1 MTPDAAIGRI
11 AVALAAAREADS
23 SVRIPSKFLSAD
35 QALIRLVPSWVA
47 RAALVR
53 SVRAWW
59 LWCEPRRGRARDGR
73 CVLDL
78 PAGRYLIETLDT
90 RSHTWVS
97 CEATADS
104 PLMAGVPFTGRPV
117 LVAIRKVA
125 VEQGGRRKA
134 RSARPPRP

>member
-11 AVALAAAREADS
+11 AVALAAARDVDT
-23 SVRIPSKFLSAD
+23 SVRVPSKFVAAD
-35 QALIRLVPSWVA
+35 PALIRRLPAWVA

-59 LWCEPRRGRARDGR
+59 LWIEPRRGRARDGQG
-73 CVLDL
+73 VLDL
-78 PAGRYLIETLDT
+78 PPGRYLIEALDT

-97 CEATADS
+97 CEAAVES
-104 PLMAGVPFTGRPV
+104 PLAAGIPFTGRPV

-125 VEQGGRRKA
+125 A
-134 RSARPPRP
+134 R

>member
-1 MTPDAAIGRI
+1 MKLASFRKMTPDAAIGRI
-11 AVALAAAREADS
+11 AVALAAAREMDAT
-23 SVRIPSKFLSAD
+23 VRIPTRFMSAD
-35 QALIRLVPSWVA
+35 RSLIRQAPAWVA

-59 LWCEPRRGRARDGR
+59 LWCEPRRGRAKDGQ

-78 PAGRYLIETLDT
+78 PPGRYIVEALDT

-97 CEATADS
+97 CEAATGA
-104 PLMAGVPFTGRPV
+104 PLSAGLPFTGRPV

-125 VEQGGRRKA
+125 R
-134 RSARPPRP
+134 

>member
-1 MTPDAAIGRI
+1 MKLASFRKMTPDAAIGRI
-11 AVALAAAREADS
+11 AVALAAAREMDAT
-23 SVRIPSKFLSAD
+23 VRIPARFMSAD
-35 QALIRLVPSWVA
+35 RSLIRQAPAWVA

-59 LWCEPRRGRARDGR
+59 LWCEPRRGRAKDGQ

-78 PAGRYLIETLDT
+78 PPGRYIVEALDT

-97 CEATADS
+97 CEAATGA
-104 PLMAGVPFTGRPV
+104 PLSAGLPFTGRPV

-125 VEQGGRRKA
+125 R
-134 RSARPPRP
+134 